1 MVLLRDLNSVFKL
14 EKDIQKNQLAQK
26 YFVKLHPIY
35 KLMISDKLDKAIREV
50 PDFPKPGI
58 NFKDITTILLDPELS
73 TEIID
78 AFIERLKGKK
88 VDAIVGVESRGFL
101 FGLMLANKMG
111 IPFVPIRKVG
121 KLPGE
126 TLKFK
131 YNLEYGSAEV
141 EVHKSDVKEGWNV
154 VVHDD
159 LLATGGTACAASEL
173 IQQLGAKV
181 AAFAFVISLDFLN
194 GNERLEKYSKEI
206 ISLKRY

>member
-1 MVLLRDLNSVFKL
+1 
-14 EKDIQKNQLAQK
+14 
-26 YFVKLHPIY
+26 
-35 KLMISDKLDKAIREV
+35 MISNKLDKAIREV

-73 TEIID
+73 TEIINT
-78 AFIERLKGKK
+78 FIARLKGNKI
-88 VDAIVGVESRGFL
+88 DAIVGVESRGFL

-111 IPFVPIRKVG
+111 IPFIPIRKVG

-141 EVHKSDVKEGWNV
+141 EVHKSDIKEGWNV

>member
-1 MVLLRDLNSVFKL
+1 
-14 EKDIQKNQLAQK
+14 
-26 YFVKLHPIY
+26 
-35 KLMISDKLDKAIREV
+35 MISQKIDLAIREV

-58 NFKDITTILLDPELS
+58 NFKDITTLLLDPILS
-73 TEIID
+73 NEIID

-88 VDAIVGVESRGFL
+88 IDAIVGVESRGFL
-101 FGLMLANKMG
+101 FGFLLANKMD

-126 TLKFK
+126 TLKYK
-131 YNLEYGSAEV
+131 YDLEYGSAEV
-141 EVHKSDVKEGWNV
+141 EVHKSDIKKGWNI

-173 IQQLGAKV
+173 IQKLGANV
-181 AAFAFVISLDFLN
+181 AAFAFVISLEFLN
-194 GNERLEKYSKEI
+194 GNEKLEKYSKEI

>member
-1 MVLLRDLNSVFKL
+1 
-14 EKDIQKNQLAQK
+14 
-26 YFVKLHPIY
+26 
-35 KLMISDKLDKAIREV
+35 MISEKLDKAIREV
-50 PDFPKPGI
+50 PNFPKQGI
-58 NFKDITTILLDPELS
+58 NFKDITTLLLDPELS

-78 AFIERLKGKK
+78 AFIDKLSNVK

-101 FGLMLANKMG
+101 FGFLLANKMG

-121 KLPGE
+121 KLPGK

-131 YNLEYGSAEV
+131 YDLEYGSAEV
-141 EVHKSDVKEGWNV
+141 EVHKSDIKEGWNV

-181 AAFAFVISLDFLN
+181 SAFAFVISLDFLN
-194 GNERLEKYSKEI
+194 GNKRLEKYSKEI

>member
-1 MVLLRDLNSVFKL
+1 
-14 EKDIQKNQLAQK
+14 
-26 YFVKLHPIY
+26 
-35 KLMISDKLDKAIREV
+35 MISDKLDKAIREV
-50 PDFPKPGI
+50 PNFPKQGI
-58 NFKDITTILLDPELS
+58 NFKDITTLLLDPELS

-78 AFIERLKGKK
+78 AFIERLNGKK
-88 VDAIVGVESRGFL
+88 IDAIVGVESRGFL
-101 FGLMLANKMG
+101 FGFLLANKMG

-131 YNLEYGSAEV
+131 YDLEYGSAEV
-141 EVHKSDVKEGWNV
+141 EVHKSDIKEGWNV

-181 AAFAFVISLDFLN
+181 SAFAFVISLDFLN
-194 GNERLEKYSKEI
+194 GNKRLEKYSKEI